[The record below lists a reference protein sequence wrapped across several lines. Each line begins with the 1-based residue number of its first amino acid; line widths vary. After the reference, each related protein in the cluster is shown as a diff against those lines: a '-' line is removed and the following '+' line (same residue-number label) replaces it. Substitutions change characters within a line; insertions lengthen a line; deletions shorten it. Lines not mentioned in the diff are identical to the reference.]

1 LDQET
6 LKELGAVGVV
16 SSECEY
22 VLDGKSRE
30 LIYSRS
36 VSRYDDGS
44 VYDVVSEFFYDGE
57 TPDGLKKFL
66 EYDQQTENLRTI
78 TVVSNPGATNE
89 KSQSVQVPKGLI
101 VTLEPDLG
109 TDKTFT
115 MYSDAVF
122 QTLYIAVRL
131 LLMVMITTTLTATT
145 KPLDMTLGIEDLL
158 KPFGKIGVPYHEI
171 AMLISI
177 ALRFIP
183 DLIDETQRII
193 KAQESRGVDLK
204 EGKFMERVMA
214 ILSLIVPLFVS
225 AFQRAEDLANAMEAR
240 GYAPGEERTRYKV
253 LKMEGRDYILLIV
266 CAALLAC
273 MIWLSM
279 RS

>member
-1 LDQET
+1 MGNITLGRYIPLDSPIHRMDPRAKIVGMLMVLIAIFFPAGWYGYAILFAAVAFCIIMAKLSFTFIWKAMRPMLFMLVFLLVINT
-6 LKELGAVGVV
+6 LFMKTGTPLFT
-16 SSECEY
+16 
-22 VLDGKSRE
+22 
-30 LIYSRS
+30 I
-36 VSRYDDGS
+36 GS
-44 VYDVVSEFFYDGE
+44 
-57 TPDGLKKFL
+57 
-66 EYDQQTENLRTI
+66 
-78 TVVSNPGATNE
+78 
-89 KSQSVQVPKGLI
+89 
-101 VTLEPDLG
+101 
-109 TDKTFT
+109 FT
-115 MYSDAVF
+115 MYSDAIF

-131 LLMVMITTTLTATT
+131 LLMVMITTCLTATT

-158 KPFGKIGVPYHEI
+158 KPFAKIGVPAHEI

-204 EGKFMERVMA
+204 EGKITERIMA

-253 LKMEGRDYILLIV
+253 LKMQARDYILLLV
-266 CAALLAC
+266 CAALLAG
-273 MIWLSM
+273 MIALSIIL
-279 RS
+279 

>member
-1 LDQET
+1 MGNITLGRYLPLDSPIHRCDPRAKILGMLLILVAIFFPAGWIGYAILFAAAAFT
-6 LKELGAVGVV
+6 IILAKLSFTFIWKAMKPMLYMLVFLLIINTFFLKTGTPL
-16 SSECEY
+16 Y
-22 VLDGKSRE
+22 T
-30 LIYSRS
+30 I
-36 VSRYDDGS
+36 GS
-44 VYDVVSEFFYDGE
+44 F
-57 TPDGLKKFL
+57 
-66 EYDQQTENLRTI
+66 
-78 TVVSNPGATNE
+78 
-89 KSQSVQVPKGLI
+89 
-101 VTLEPDLG
+101 
-109 TDKTFT
+109 TF
-115 MYSDAVF
+115 YSDALF

-131 LLMVMITTTLTATT
+131 LLMVMITTCLTATT

-204 EGKFMERVMA
+204 EGKLTERIMA

-253 LKMEGRDYILLIV
+253 LKMQARDYVLIF
-266 CAALLAC
+266 CCIALLAG
-273 MIWLSM
+273 MIVLS
-279 RS
+279 RIA

>member
-1 LDQET
+1 MGNITLGRYIPLDSPIHKMDPRAKILGMLLMLVAIFFPAGWIGYAILFAAASCAIILAKLSPSFIWKAMKPMLYMLVFLLVINT
-6 LKELGAVGVV
+6 FFLKTGTPLFT
-16 SSECEY
+16 
-22 VLDGKSRE
+22 
-30 LIYSRS
+30 I
-36 VSRYDDGS
+36 GS
-44 VYDVVSEFFYDGE
+44 
-57 TPDGLKKFL
+57 
-66 EYDQQTENLRTI
+66 
-78 TVVSNPGATNE
+78 
-89 KSQSVQVPKGLI
+89 
-101 VTLEPDLG
+101 
-109 TDKTFT
+109 FT

-183 DLIDETQRII
+183 DLIDETNRIL
-193 KAQESRGVDLK
+193 KAQESRGVDMQEGKLK
-204 EGKFMERVMA
+204 EKIMA

-240 GYAPGEERTRYKV
+240 GYAPGEPRTRYKV
-253 LKMEGRDYILLIV
+253 LKMRGTDWLLLGFAAGLLVLMIV
-266 CAALLAC
+266 FAYAL
-273 MIWLSM
+273 
-279 RS
+279 